1 VQVDNLSK
9 PPAKS
14 QKTQLIRDYI
24 LAEAPEHPDGVA
36 TMAGRRFGI
45 TRQAVN
51 RHVKALI
58 DAGLLRVEGR
68 TQGTTYVALAKKR
81 QETFLVAGLQEHEV
95 WDSLASPV
103 LSDLNENVHG
113 ICHYGFTEMLNNVI
127 DHSES
132 ERVLIDVA
140 RTPKEIEINL
150 HDFGVGIF
158 DKIQLACGLENKRHA
173 IFELTKGKLT
183 TDPERHTGEG
193 IFFTSRM
200 FDSFA
205 ILSGRLYLRH
215 VREQNDWL
223 VADEDPSEPVRGGT
237 HVALKIDPHSQ
248 HTQNEVFDRY
258 QSEQDDYAFN
268 RTRVLVGL
276 AHQDEALVSR
286 SQAKR
291 ILARLDRFKE
301 VVLDFSGVPEI
312 GPSFADEIFR
322 VYRGSHPEVGI
333 VPMTANE
340 AVARMIRR
348 AQSAETEASPSPSFE
363 PDGNGK

>member
-1 VQVDNLSK
+1 MALTK
-9 PPAKS
+9 A
-14 QKTQLIRDYI
+14 QKTQLVRDYI
-24 LAEAPEHPDGVA
+24 LARAPEHPDKVA
-36 TMAGRRFGI
+36 TMAGKRFSI

-51 RHVKALI
+51 RHVKALV
-58 DAGLLRVEGR
+58 DDGLLRVEGR
-68 TQGTTYVALAKKR
+68 TQGTMYVALARKR
-81 QETFLVAGLQEHEV
+81 EATFLVAGLQEHEV

-103 LSDLNENVHG
+103 LSDLNENVDG
-113 ICHYGFTEMLNNVI
+113 ICHYGFTEMLNNVV
-127 DHSES
+127 DHSGS
-132 ERVLIDVA
+132 ENVFVEVIRK
-140 RTPKEIEINL
+140 PKEIKISL

-158 DKIQLACGLENKRHA
+158 DKIQRGCGLENKRHA

-205 ILSGRLYLRH
+205 ILSGHLYLRH
-215 VREQNDWL
+215 VREQDDWL
-223 VADEDPSEPVRGGT
+223 VADEAPSEPVSGGT
-237 HVALKIDPHSQ
+237 HVVLKIDPNST

-276 AHQDEALVSR
+276 AHQGEALVSR

-291 ILARLDRFKE
+291 ILSRLERFKE
-301 VVLDFSGVPEI
+301 VVLDFSHVPEI

-322 VYRGSHPEVGI
+322 VYRDSHPLVSI
-333 VPMTANE
+333 VPMGASE
-340 AVARMIRR
+340 AVTRMIRR
-348 AQSAETEASPSPSFE
+348 AQSAETAASPSPSFG
-363 PDGNGK
+363 PNGIEK

>member
-1 VQVDNLSK
+1 M
-9 PPAKS
+9 PRTRAR
-14 QKTQLIRDYI
+14 KTQIIRDYI
-24 LAEAPEHPDGVA
+24 LAEAPDHPDEVA
-36 TMAGRRFGI
+36 TMAARRFRI

-68 TQGTTYVALAKKR
+68 TQGITYVALARKR
-81 QETFLVAGLQEHEV
+81 EETFKVAGLQEHEV
-95 WDSLASPV
+95 WDSLALPM

-132 ERVLIDVA
+132 DRVLIKVV
-140 RTPKEIEINL
+140 RTPREVEITL

-158 DKIQLACGLENKRHA
+158 DKIQRACGLENKRHA

-205 ILSGRLYLRH
+205 ILSGRVYLRH

-223 VADEDPSEPVRGGT
+223 VADEAPSEPVSRGT
-237 HVALKIDPHSQ
+237 YVALKIDPNSR

-268 RTRVLVGL
+268 RTRVSVGL
-276 AHQDEALVSR
+276 AHHNEALVSR

-301 VVLDFSGVPEI
+301 VVLDFSDVPEI

-322 VYRGSHPEVGI
+322 VYRGSHPKVSI
-333 VPMTANE
+333 VPMKANE
-340 AVARMIRR
+340 AVTRMIRR

-363 PDGNGK
+363 PGNNKK